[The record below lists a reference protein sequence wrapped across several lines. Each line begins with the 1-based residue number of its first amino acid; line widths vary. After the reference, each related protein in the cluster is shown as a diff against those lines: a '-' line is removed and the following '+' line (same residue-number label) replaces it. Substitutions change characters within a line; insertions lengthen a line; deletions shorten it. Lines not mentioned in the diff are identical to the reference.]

1 MLKFETI
8 VIFKTGCDDAI
19 KIAIK
24 KYEKFFRVEN
34 STKTKR
40 RKLEVNTIGQKRLAY
55 PVKDRHADPDSD
67 ESDLHEQGF
76 YVEFKH
82 FSTEEEIEKLKVM
95 LQADILVLKHLI
107 MKCDESYDEDVI
119 YEQFRVDA
127 IDVIYGRASYEDVD
141 INIKEGAQC

>member
-40 RKLEVNTIGQKRLAY
+40 RKLEVNTIGQKRMAY
-55 PVKDRHADPDSD
+55 PVRDKHADPDAGSNIY
-67 ESDLHEQGF
+67 HEQG
-76 YVEFKH
+76 YYIEFKH
-82 FSTEEEIEKLKVM
+82 FSTEEEIEKLKIM
-95 LQADILVLKHLI
+95 LQEDELVLKFLI
-107 MKCDESYDEDVI
+107 MKCDESYEEDVI

-127 IDVIYGRASYEDVD
+127 MDVILGTASFEDVD
-141 INIKEGAQC
+141 VKGEL

>member
-8 VIFKTGCDDAI
+8 VIFKTGHSLAVDLD
-19 KIAIK
+19 IK

-55 PVKDRHADPDSD
+55 SVKDKHADPDSG

-82 FSTEEEIEKLKVM
+82 FSTEEEIEKLKAM
-95 LQADILVLKHLI
+95 LRADIMVLKFLI
-107 MKCDESYDEDVI
+107 MKCDESYKEDDI

-127 IDVIYGRASYEDVD
+127 IDVIYGRASYEDID
-141 INIKEGAQC
+141 INIKEVI

>member
-8 VIFKTGCDDAI
+8 VIFKTGHSLAVDLDI
-19 KIAIK
+19 E
-24 KYEKFFRVEN
+24 KYKRFFRVEN

-55 PVKDRHADPDSD
+55 PVRDKHADPDAGSNIH
-67 ESDLHEQGF
+67 HEQGF

-82 FSTEEEIEKLKVM
+82 FSTEEEIEKLKIM
-95 LQADILVLKHLI
+95 LQEDELVLKFLI
-107 MKCDESYDEDVI
+107 MKCDESYEEDVI

-127 IDVIYGRASYEDVD
+127 MDVILGTASFEDVD
-141 INIKEGAQC
+141 VKGEL